1 MKPAKIYQQYIWIVN
16 TLRQYKKL
24 SLEEL
29 NTLWM
34 KDQVIEG
41 RPLVRQTF
49 AKHKDAIL
57 NMFGIIIECDLEDK
71 YRYYIANPNVLENDS
86 LECWMLSTLTVNTVL
101 SESSSLRDRIL
112 LEDVPAGEEFLQTII
127 QGLKTKRRLHI
138 VYQKFGCESGEKL
151 VAPLALKLFHQRWY
165 MLSHTGNHFATYSL
179 DRMQEMK
186 LMDET
191 FEVPED
197 FSPEDYF
204 AEYFGVTTDGTPLAH
219 VVIRAY
225 GKTPN
230 YIRTLPLHSSQK
242 EIQSTE
248 EYTDFS
254 YDIRPTYDFINE
266 LCSYHKGLEVLEPQ
280 DFREKI
286 RDYLVETLSRY

>member
-29 NTLWM
+29 NKLWM
-34 KDQVIEG
+34 KDQVIGG

-57 NMFGIIIECDLEDK
+57 NMFGVIIECDLEDK
-71 YRYYIANPNVLENDS
+71 YRYFIANPEVLDTDS
-86 LECWMLSTLTVNTVL
+86 IERWMLSTLTVNTVL
-101 SESSSLRDRIL
+101 SDSSSLRDRIL

-127 QGLKTKRRLHI
+127 QGLKTKRRVHI
-138 VYQKFGCESGEKL
+138 VYQKVGCESGEKI

-165 MLSHTGNHFATYSL
+165 MLSHTGHHFATYSL
-179 DRMQEMK
+179 DRMLEMK
-186 LMDET
+186 LTDET

-225 GKTPN
+225 GITPN
-230 YIRTLPLHSSQK
+230 YIRTLPLHASQK

>member
-1 MKPAKIYQQYIWIVN
+1 
-16 TLRQYKKL
+16 
-24 SLEEL
+24 
-29 NTLWM
+29 
-34 KDQVIEG
+34 
-41 RPLVRQTF
+41 
-49 AKHKDAIL
+49 
-57 NMFGIIIECDLEDK
+57 
-71 YRYYIANPNVLENDS
+71 
-86 LECWMLSTLTVNTVL
+86 MLSTLTVNTVL

-138 VYQKFGCESGEKL
+138 VYQKFGYESGEKL

-186 LMDET
+186 LTDET

-225 GKTPN
+225 GITPN
-230 YIRTLPLHSSQK
+230 YIRTLPLHASQK
-242 EIQSTE
+242 EIQRTE